1 MFEETDLREG
11 VQNEESLFQTA
22 IVPLKLVVNGET
34 MWSNNQPS
42 SSHFCRPLNLQYKEE
57 TAEVSK
63 DEAERVKH
71 QINTLHP
78 FCTEGVE
85 INFRV
90 DVTMLDGKVVNAITD
105 TKSTQSCNVCG
116 VTSKDV
122 NDLDKVRSSPVDEA
136 LKLGL
141 PLLHCWLR
149 SFEYCLHMGY
159 KMDIKSYYAKGEK

>member
-1 MFEETDLREG
+1 MAIEGVKRGILYLKVGFDGASSQSIYKQKFEETDLHEE

-34 MWSNNQPS
+34 MWSNSKPS
-42 SSHFCRPLNLQYKEE
+42 SSHFCRPLHLQYKKE

-78 FCTEGVE
+78 FCIEGVE

-90 DVTMLDGKVVNAITD
+90 DARWQSCECNHRYKINTML
-105 TKSTQSCNVCG
+105 QCPWCNFKRC
-116 VTSKDV
+116 K
-122 NDLDKVRSSPVDEA
+122 
-136 LKLGL
+136 
-141 PLLHCWLR
+141 
-149 SFEYCLHMGY
+149 
-159 KMDIKSYYAKGEK
+159 